1 MCLKTAIKASTL
13 CSIPA
18 AIGFGGGVLSVAHP
32 KVLVPCL
39 LAGLIA
45 GGVAALRGAGK
56 VPSGSGGRD
65 ERLLYVAAGAM
76 LALSLVFGFATGIVY
91 TTKMGL
97 IPAGV
102 GVSLTLAL
110 LAAFTLTF
118 VRRLL
123 AREVPWVERLVR
135 VVLPEA
141 EARKDG
147 EVATRH

>member
-32 KVLVPCL
+32 RVLMSCV

-45 GGVAALRGAGK
+45 GGVAAWRGMAKMPNG
-56 VPSGSGGRD
+56 SGSRD

-76 LALSLVFGFATGIVY
+76 LALSLVFGFATGIIS
-91 TTKMGL
+91 TTGMRL

-102 GVSLTLAL
+102 GVSMALAL

-135 VVLPEA
+135 AVLPEA